1 MCQVRGENHSH
12 DSLLPKGNEPGDYPE
27 GARLTAFLQRHQKG
41 VPGGDAGTAPH
52 HTQEQKECALQQA
65 GFPLEPKAKI
75 CFEGQALT
83 CHCHCS
89 PSFLYAWAQTKLGEE
104 RAGGPTH
111 GPPNVMSLVLFA
123 FQFGCVSGQSRRS
136 QKFVGFECLD
146 SCYSPTRP

>member
-12 DSLLPKGNEPGDYPE
+12 DSLLPKGNEPADYPE

-52 HTQEQKECALQQA
+52 HTEEQKECTLQQA

-83 CHCHCS
+83 CHGHCS

-104 RAGGPTH
+104 GAWGADPWPTKC
-111 GPPNVMSLVLFA
+111 NVIGALCFSVWVRVWAEQALPKV
-123 FQFGCVSGQSRRS
+123 CWI
-136 QKFVGFECLD
+136 
-146 SCYSPTRP
+146 